1 MDLTPM
7 IEAQQPAELRQ
18 QTVARFH
25 DRAARARVRRG
36 LERHDSRLDGYI
48 ILGGDGNSRGE
59 RALESTRGCQNDE
72 LDIRRSE
79 PRAPC
84 QALLPIVSLLP
95 LPLPLTRTH
104 APIASLSG
112 LGVN

>member
-48 ILGGDGNSRGE
+48 ILGGDGNGRGE
-59 RALESTRGCQNDE
+59 RALASTRGRQHDD
-72 LDIRRSE
+72 LDICRSE

-84 QALLPIVSLLP
+84 PRAAARAP
-95 LPLPLTRTH
+95 LPVRR
-104 APIASLSG
+104 SLRRCH
-112 LGVN
+112 